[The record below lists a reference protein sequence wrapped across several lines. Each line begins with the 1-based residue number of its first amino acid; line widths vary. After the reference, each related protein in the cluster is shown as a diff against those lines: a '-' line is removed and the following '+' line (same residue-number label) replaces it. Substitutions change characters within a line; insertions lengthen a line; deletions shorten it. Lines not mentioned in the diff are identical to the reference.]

1 MNYEEHLDNA
11 YDYFKSKHPEWSIL
25 MAIHTVEQQRKK
37 EKKSTD
43 CPLVDKLLKLHDLI
57 AEKRKKEKIYNS
69 WKEVLK
75 NA

>member
-1 MNYEEHLDNA
+1 MKLDLT
-11 YDYFKSKHPEWSIL
+11 YTQCIDIEWALLISID
-25 MAIHTVEQQRKK
+25 TVQKKYKK

-43 CPLVDKLLKLHDLI
+43 SPLVNKLLKLHDLI
-57 AEKRKKEKIYNS
+57 AVKRKKEKINNS

>member
-1 MNYEEHLDNA
+1 MKIHLSDKQLF
-11 YDYFKSKHPEWSIL
+11 DIEWSIL

-43 CPLVDKLLKLHDLI
+43 CPLVNKLLKLHDLI
-57 AEKRKKEKIYNS
+57 AEKRKKEKINNS

>member
-1 MNYEEHLDNA
+1 MRIDLTYTQCIDI
-11 YDYFKSKHPEWSIL
+11 EWSIL
-25 MAIHTVEQQRKK
+25 MAIHHVEKQRKK

-43 CPLVDKLLKLHDLI
+43 SSLVNKLLKLHDLI
-57 AEKRKKEKIYNS
+57 ADERKKEKINNS